1 LRIVLIGTF
10 ATRADEGL
18 RSISSRILKELQKE
32 HEVIA
37 FNTWESLGWGSV
49 QTVKRFKPN
58 ILHYLTGPTVR
69 SFVVLRVY
77 KLLLGDII
85 CIASSIRPFFSS
97 KSRWAVSF
105 LKPDLVLTQA
115 TRWETFFRSKGIKTI
130 PLMNGVDL
138 ARFQPVDR
146 PQTSKELRRKYGIP
160 IDKFVVLHVGH
171 IKENRNVEVLA
182 GLQGFSDVQCVVVGS
197 TSTEVNRSLKDR
209 LSSAGCIV
217 IDEFVENIAELY
229 QLSDCYV
236 FCVRDVA
243 ANDYPAYYQQV
254 GVIDTP
260 LSVLEAMAS
269 NLPVV
274 TTRIGSLPRLFEERD
289 GFHFYDGSLE
299 NLLQKIGTVRKNPA
313 AKTREMVAPYD
324 WTRIIAQL
332 EEIYKKCHQL
342 SGVQE

>member
-1 LRIVLIGTF
+1 VRILLIGTF
-10 ATRADEGL
+10 SERQDEGL
-18 RSISSRILKELQKE
+18 RSVSGRILKELQKR
-32 HEVIA
+32 HEVMA
-37 FNTWESLGWGSV
+37 FNTGESLAWKSV
-49 QTVKRFKPN
+49 RTVRRFKPD

-69 SFVVLRVY
+69 SFAVLRTY
-77 KLLLGDII
+77 KLLLGDVT
-85 CIASSIRPFFSS
+85 CIASATRPFFSS

-115 TRWETFFRSKGIKTI
+115 IRWETFFRSKGIRTVR
-130 PLMNGVDL
+130 LMNGVDL
-138 ARFQPVDR
+138 ARFRPVDR
-146 PQTSKELRRKYGIP
+146 EQTRKELRQKHGIP

-171 IKENRNVEVLA
+171 IKANRSVEIFSR
-182 GLQGFSDVQCVVVGS
+182 LQQSSDVQCVVVGS
-197 TSTEVNRSLKDR
+197 TSTEMDRSLEDR

-236 FCVRDVA
+236 FCVKDVP
-243 ANDYPAYYQQV
+243 ANDYPTDYQQV

-299 NLLQKIGTVRKNPA
+299 ELLQKIEAVKRNPA

-324 WTRIIAQL
+324 WAKIIARL
-332 EEIYKKCHQL
+332 EDIYASLCQAR
-342 SGVQE
+342 

>member
-10 ATRADEGL
+10 AARADEGL
-18 RSISSRILKELQKE
+18 RSVSIRFLKELEKR

-37 FNTWESLGWGSV
+37 FNTGESLGWKSV
-49 QTVKRFKPN
+49 RNMRRFKPDV
-58 ILHYLTGPTVR
+58 LHYLTGPTVR
-69 SFVVLRVY
+69 SFAVLRAY
-77 KLLLGDII
+77 KLLLRDVI
-85 CIASSIRPFFSS
+85 CIASATRPFFSS

-115 TRWETFFRSKGIKTI
+115 TRWETFFRSKGIKAI

-138 ARFQPVDR
+138 ACFQPVNR
-146 PQTSKELRRKYGIP
+146 QQTRKELRQKYGIP

-171 IKENRNVEVLA
+171 IKENRNVEIFA
-182 GLQGFSDVQCVVVGS
+182 HLQQSSDVQCVVVGN
-197 TSTEVNRSLKDR
+197 TSTEMDRSLKDR
-209 LSSAGCIV
+209 LRSAGCVV
-217 IDEFVENIAELY
+217 INEFVEKIAELY

-236 FCVRDVA
+236 FCVKDVA
-243 ANDYPAYYQQV
+243 ANDYPTRYQQV

-274 TTRIGSLPRLFEERD
+274 TTRIGSLPRLFEEQD
-289 GFHFYDGSLE
+289 GFRFYDGSLE
-299 NLLQKIGTVRKNPA
+299 NLLQKIETVRKNPT

-332 EEIYKKCHQL
+332 EDIYTNAI
-342 SGVQE
+342 S